1 MLTGYME
8 NKTFSHYT
16 ILKKL
21 GSGGMA
27 SVYLAEDN
35 ELPRQVALKLLP
47 NQFIADKQLTERFFR
62 EARAAAKLEHP
73 NIILI
78 YEASIY
84 QGQPFI
90 AMQFIDGPTVAELI
104 SAKGKIEIEEAVS
117 IICKVLETLEAAHK
131 KGIFHRDIK
140 PTNIMLKDGK
150 YVRVIDFGIAKAQ
163 TDSNLTAAGTA
174 FGTPAYMA
182 PEQFSA
188 SPDANSALYD
198 VYAVGVTFYYMLCGK
213 LPFEG
218 DNPYTIRDLKIYK
231 KPINPSAMASN
242 IPPALD
248 EVVMKAMA
256 ANPKDRYQ
264 SAQEMFGAIHGAL
277 KATQTAIIDI
287 REDPAIVK
295 QGTRPKKTKPK
306 WPIGVAAGLVL
317 LIGGYF
323 AFQKMSQKEPDTGGS
338 DTTQAPPI
346 QVQLAAPVLI
356 SPVNGST
363 ISSTDR
369 PEFIW
374 NSAAGNNGSYIFEHS
389 PNEDFSR
396 AIRAANI
403 IDTVYN
409 PPTGLASDTYYW
421 RVQGKNNNG
430 QTSDFSRPASFV
442 LNKTA
447 APPSLQEGII
457 SITVNEPSSILVDGK
472 NMKANSTSWE
482 GKMRTG
488 KHIVRV
494 ENQASVEKKFEET
507 VNIKAGE
514 TIERDFTFTF
524 PTATADLVV
533 ATPRYS
539 AKIFVDREEYPEL
552 SATTISLSPGDHLIM
567 VRRVDNN
574 QELQITVSV
583 EQGKSNKVIFDFDT
597 KKIIEE

>member
-1 MLTGYME
+1 ME

-16 ILKKL
+16 IIRKL

-47 NQFIADKQLTERFFR
+47 NQFIADKALTERFFR

-90 AMQFIDGPTVAELI
+90 AMQYIEGPTVAELI
-104 SAKGKIEIEEAVS
+104 TAKGKIEIEEAVS

-140 PTNIMLKDGK
+140 PTNVMLKDGK
-150 YVRVIDFGIAKAQ
+150 YVRVIDFGIAKAA

-188 SPDANSALYD
+188 SPDANAALYD

-248 EVVMKAMA
+248 DVVMKAMA

-264 SAQEMFGAIHGAL
+264 SAQAMYDAVHGAL

-287 REDPAIVK
+287 K
-295 QGTRPKKTKPK
+295 
-306 WPIGVAAGLVL
+306 
-317 LIGGYF
+317 
-323 AFQKMSQKEPDTGGS
+323 
-338 DTTQAPPI
+338 
-346 QVQLAAPVLI
+346 
-356 SPVNGST
+356 
-363 ISSTDR
+363 
-369 PEFIW
+369 
-374 NSAAGNNGSYIFEHS
+374 
-389 PNEDFSR
+389 
-396 AIRAANI
+396 
-403 IDTVYN
+403 
-409 PPTGLASDTYYW
+409 
-421 RVQGKNNNG
+421 
-430 QTSDFSRPASFV
+430 
-442 LNKTA
+442 
-447 APPSLQEGII
+447 
-457 SITVNEPSSILVDGK
+457 
-472 NMKANSTSWE
+472 
-482 GKMRTG
+482 
-488 KHIVRV
+488 
-494 ENQASVEKKFEET
+494 
-507 VNIKAGE
+507 
-514 TIERDFTFTF
+514 
-524 PTATADLVV
+524 
-533 ATPRYS
+533 
-539 AKIFVDREEYPEL
+539 
-552 SATTISLSPGDHLIM
+552 
-567 VRRVDNN
+567 
-574 QELQITVSV
+574 
-583 EQGKSNKVIFDFDT
+583 
-597 KKIIEE
+597 